1 MLKVTFGN
9 IEMLLKDFTFMF
21 TPLTNRKPNLE
32 KALNTELFN
41 NKPRHQQTWIWWFST
56 TGIRLAS
63 K

>member
-32 KALNTELFN
+32 KALNTELKKKH
-41 NKPRHQQTWIWWFST
+41 NKPRHQQTCIW
-56 TGIRLAS
+56 
-63 K
+63 